1 VETLWQDLRYAAR
14 GFRRNPTFTLTA
26 IVTLALG
33 IGATTAVFSV
43 VDRLLFR
50 SLPYADAGQLV
61 SVGLVAPIEPQ
72 EFMLGGDYLEWRA
85 HQTPFASIT
94 TWSGIGDCDLTD
106 PNPLRLACARVE
118 STFLSTLGV
127 APLMGRSFTRE
138 EDRPDAAPVALLS
151 YELWQSRFAG
161 KRGVLGRAISLDGR
175 PATVIGVLPRG
186 FELPNLSRAD
196 LLVPQALDEAHQQ
209 GPAGAVVRAFARLRP
224 GVTVE
229 GASAALQ
236 PLFERSLQSVPAA
249 FRSEVKLSVRSLRD
263 RQVHD
268 VRRASWILLASVVA
282 VLLIACANVANLMLA
297 RAVVRQR
304 ELSIRATLGAA
315 RGRLVRQQLAESVL
329 LALAG
334 GAAGCA
340 LAFGLLRVFVAIAP
354 EGIPRLK
361 QATLD
366 VRILLFTLGASLLS
380 GLLFGLASSVWRP
393 RIEALA
399 GARVAGP
406 APGILRRGLVA
417 VQIAVSFVLLVC
429 AGLLLRSLVN
439 LQNTPLGM
447 QTGGLVT
454 ARLSLGE
461 HAYPQPAQQVR
472 FFEALEA
479 RLQAIPGVSALAI
492 SDSVPP
498 AGQTRSRL
506 YASIEVQGR
515 PRFAEGTGGMVTW
528 RSVTPGYFAALKI
541 PVPRGRVFGEDDRRP
556 TENAVVISES
566 LARRLFPGESVEP
579 LGQQLRFGFEGPWY
593 RVVGVARDVKNAG
606 LTMASDPEY
615 YVARKHSP
623 DDAWHYSTVI
633 LRTGFPP
640 EVVAGWLRR
649 EIGALDPTLPVTIET
664 MSERVAQ
671 LRQRPMLDATLLG
684 IFAGV
689 GLLLAAIGVYG
700 LLAFLVAER
709 TQELGVRMALGG
721 TRKDI
726 LPLVLGKGMK
736 LVAAGALAGLVASL
750 AATRL
755 LQGLLFEVDAR
766 DTATFVIVALGLGGA
781 ALLASYVPARR
792 ALRVDPAVAL
802 RRE

>member
-1 VETLWQDLRYAAR
+1 METLWLDLCYAAR

-26 IVTLALG
+26 VLAIALG
-33 IGATTAVFSV
+33 IGATSAVFSV

-50 SLPYADAGQLV
+50 SLPYAEAGRLV

-72 EFMLGGDYLEWRA
+72 EFLLGADYVQWRA
-85 HQTPFASIT
+85 HQTPFASMSAWT
-94 TWSGIGDCDLTD
+94 GIADCDLTAA
-106 PNPLRLACARVE
+106 NPLRLACARVE
-118 STFLSTLGV
+118 STFLPTLGV
-127 APLMGRSFTRE
+127 APILGRSFTRE
-138 EDRPDAAPVALLS
+138 EDRPNASPVALLS
-151 YELWQSRFAG
+151 YEMWQGRFGAD
-161 KRGVLGRAISLDGR
+161 RSVLGRAISLDGR
-175 PATVIGVLPRG
+175 RTTVIGILPRG
-186 FELPNLSRAD
+186 FELPSLAHAD
-196 LLVPQALDEAHQQ
+196 LLVPQALDEALQP
-209 GPAGAVVRAFARLRP
+209 GATGAVVRAFARLKP
-224 GVTVE
+224 EVTVD
-229 GASAALQ
+229 GARAALR
-236 PLFERSLQSVPAA
+236 PLFETSLQSVPAP

-263 RQVHD
+263 RQVQD
-268 VRRASWILLASVVA
+268 VRLASWILLASVVA
-282 VLLIACANVANLMLA
+282 VLLIACANVANLLLA
-297 RAVVRQR
+297 RAVGRRR
-304 ELSIRATLGAA
+304 ELSIRASLGAA

-329 LALAG
+329 LALLG

-340 LAFGLLRVFVAIAP
+340 LGYGLLRAFVAIAP

-366 VRILLFTLGASLLS
+366 VRVLLFALGVSLVS
-380 GLLFGLASSVWRP
+380 GLLVGLASAVSRP
-393 RIEALA
+393 RADALA

-406 APGILRRGLVA
+406 APSVLRRGLVVA
-417 VQIAVSFVLLVC
+417 QIAVSFVLLVC
-429 AGLLLRSLVN
+429 AGLLLHSLVN

-479 RLQAIPGVSALAI
+479 RLQATPGVTASAL

-506 YASIEVQGR
+506 YASIEVRGR

-528 RSVTPGYFAALKI
+528 RSVTPGYFAALRI
-541 PVPRGRVFGEDDRRP
+541 PIPRGRGFGEDDRRP
-556 TENAVVISES
+556 TENTVVLSDA
-566 LARRLFPGESVEP
+566 LARRLFPGEEP
-579 LGQQLRFGFEGPWY
+579 LGQQLRFGFEGAWY
-593 RVVGVARDVKNAG
+593 LVIGVARDVKNAG
-606 LTMASDPEY
+606 LTVAGDPEY

-623 DDAWHYSTVI
+623 ADAWHDSTI
-633 LRTGFPP
+633 LVRTGFAP
-640 EVVAGWLRR
+640 ETVAGWLRQQ
-649 EIGALDPTLPVTIET
+649 IGALDPTLPVTIET
-664 MSERVAQ
+664 MSERVAH
-671 LRQRPMLDATLLG
+671 LRQRPMFDATLLG

-709 TQELGVRMALGG
+709 TQELAVRMALGG
-721 TRKDI
+721 THGDI
-726 LPLVLGKGMK
+726 LPLVLGKGMR
-736 LVAAGALAGLVASL
+736 LVAGGLSAGLLASL
-750 AATRL
+750 AATHLVRS
-755 LQGLLFEVDAR
+755 LLFEVAST
-766 DTATFVIVALGLGGA
+766 DTATFVTVALVLGAA